1 MGVANASFAEKLDG
15 VWEGLGQQTSG
26 FQWTIRFTALRGV
39 YLVEYPSLSC
49 NGHWVLQSETS
60 GSATFT
66 ETIVTGTN
74 NCINEGS
81 VEVLMIENNK
91 LRYTYYLPNGN
102 IFAFGELKCSSC
114 NINTTQDNASFK
126 NGILNIPNIDVLD
139 PFGGLV
145 TYEVELSLVPLST
158 PLAFELIRAD
168 QK

>member
-1 MGVANASFAEKLDG
+1 ME
-15 VWEGLGQQTSG
+15 
-26 FQWTIRFTALRGV
+26 I
-39 YLVEYPSLSC
+39 
-49 NGHWVLQSETS
+49 
-60 GSATFT
+60 
-66 ETIVTGTN
+66 
-74 NCINEGS
+74 
-81 VEVLMIENNK
+81 
-91 LRYTYYLPNGN
+91 

-139 PFGGLV
+139 PFGGLI